1 MNSSYETLSARFL
14 QANLAME
21 QVEVILSI
29 LIRLNNQNGES
40 FQIPHEDVIVLLN
53 TSIGIPP
60 EQRNDNKIHKYC

>member
-1 MNSSYETLSARFL
+1 MYSSNETLSDRL
-14 QANLAME
+14 LRANLAIE

-53 TSIGIPP
+53 TSIGIL
-60 EQRNDNKIHKYC
+60 KS